1 MSLFVSIKKK
11 LGSFHLD
18 VSFEADGGIL
28 GILGSSGCGKSMTL
42 KCIAGIETPD
52 EGVIRLDGRV
62 LFDSKQRINLPP
74 QKRKVGYLFQNYAL
88 FPNMT
93 VRQNIAAGVSKDKK
107 DRDSFLEGKIR
118 SLYLEGME
126 NKYPHQLSGGQ
137 QQRVALARILASEPE
152 LILLDEPFSA
162 LDSYLRWQLE
172 QELVNTL
179 EGFSGGAL
187 FVSHSRDEVYRIC
200 QKVCV
205 INEGRSEAVLP
216 VRTLFEDP
224 STLSAALLSGCKNYT
239 RIHPLSENAVF
250 AEDWGVPLTVAR
262 NADPSFVYAGVRAHF
277 IRLVPEPGPDTF
289 PCVVTRVVQ
298 DVFSTIVMLRPCSA
312 PEEGPTSSY
321 SAIRAELSKE
331 AWAELC
337 PSGKEPAVLSVQIAP
352 RDILLLKA

>member
-1 MSLFVSIKKK
+1 
-11 LGSFHLD
+11 
-18 VSFEADGGIL
+18 
-28 GILGSSGCGKSMTL
+28 MTL

-52 EGVIRLDGRV
+52 EGVIRLGDRV

-93 VRQNIAAGVSKDKK
+93 VRQNIAAGVPKDKK

-118 SLYLEGME
+118 ALYLEGME

-172 QELVNTL
+172 QELVSTL

-200 QKVCV
+200 QQVCV
-205 INEGRSEAVLP
+205 INGGRSETVLP

-224 STLSAALLSGCKNYT
+224 STLSAALLSGCKNFT
-239 RIHPLSENAVF
+239 RIHPLSENTVF
-250 AEDWGVPLTVAR
+250 AEDWGVPLTVSHHT
-262 NADPSFVYAGVRAHF
+262 DPSFVYAGVRAHF
-277 IRLVPEPGPDTF
+277 VRLTADPGPNTI
-289 PCVVTRVVQ
+289 PCAVTRVVQ

-312 PEEGPTSSY
+312 PEAGPNSSY

-337 PSGKEPAVLSVQIAP
+337 PCGQVPEVLSVQIAP
-352 RDILLLKA
+352 RDILLLRA